1 MATGV
6 LGCFDAIRS
15 CACEFSGTVPWDHL
29 VGMVGEDDSGH
40 PSNQGASNTNNMQK
54 QQSKQ
59 NPSFA
64 VKLSTPFGVRQNIA
78 PQASGQYQRPP
89 RSGLIRL
96 DPSCEGV
103 NTSQVNSRVESEN
116 SSNIGGRRSGGANH
130 RAMRWGDAVAFLRNH
145 HVGLKKMTEQLER
158 GCREDHLALLL
169 LAFAAAQ
176 PNDLNLIENS
186 DGSKK
191 TKDNTLTQAS
201 ASSPCRT
208 YGGSVVPHTLF
219 AEELVRRQALTT
231 ELGAWCV
238 ERMCELVNER
248 KTAVFVGDSDYAGKQ
263 VPAHGASIPL
273 SWEEAVAILVVAI
286 GESNKHFQDKAQE
299 LRGGVKEDDFD
310 MVEPTGFREI
320 WKGRLQIE
328 LLLMEAQM
336 LQHTGKLSQAE
347 VIK

>member
-6 LGCFDAIRS
+6 LGCFDAIRA
-15 CACEFSGTVPWDHL
+15 CTCEFSGTVPWDHL

-40 PSNQGASNTNNMQK
+40 PSASDTNNK
-54 QQSKQ
+54 NKT
-59 NPSFA
+59 NPNFA

-78 PQASGQYQRPP
+78 PQGGSQYQRPP
-89 RSGLIRL
+89 RSGLSRL
-96 DPSCEGV
+96 DPTCEAVPETNQG
-103 NTSQVNSRVESEN
+103 SQTT
-116 SSNIGGRRSGGANH
+116 GRRSGAGGVNQH

-145 HVGLKKMTEQLER
+145 HVGLKKMTEQLEK

-176 PNDLNLIENS
+176 PNNLNSIENS
-186 DGSKK
+186 DGVKPP
-191 TKDNTLTQAS
+191 TTQMGRA
-201 ASSPCRT
+201 C
-208 YGGSVVPHTLF
+208 GGSVVPHTLF
-219 AEELVRRQALTT
+219 ADELVRRQALTT

-238 ERMCELVNER
+238 ERMCDLINER
-248 KTAVFVGDSDYAGKQ
+248 KTAVFIGDSDYGGKSI
-263 VPAHGASIPL
+263 PAHGAAIPL

-286 GESNKHFQDKAQE
+286 GESNKHFQEKAEE
-299 LRGGVKEDDFD
+299 LRGGTKTDREEFE

-336 LQHTGKLSQAE
+336 LQHTGKLAQAE
-347 VIK
+347 VTQFTCILFLYV